1 MSSVRVRPSESSRG
15 PSLLATI
22 ELPHWIWPTA
32 LMGVCGVAAW
42 RGRDEERLA
51 AGAIL
56 ADWAVS
62 VFVARVQSQE
72 TQWGVLLVDT
82 AQFAVLLWIAMRST
96 RFWPLTV
103 AAFALLQLVT
113 HLAHA
118 ADPTVTGWSYFTA
131 ELIWSYMLLLTVGY
145 GAWTAPYHL
154 ADPMWPADEAD
165 TAG

>member
-1 MSSVRVRPSESSRG
+1 M
-15 PSLLATI
+15 A
-22 ELPHWIWPTA
+22 
-32 LMGVCGVAAW
+32 VCGAAVW
-42 RGRDEERLA
+42 RGRDEEKLA

-56 ADWAVS
+56 ADWGLS

-103 AAFALLQLVT
+103 SAFALLQLVT

-118 ADPTVTGWSYFTA
+118 ADSTVTGWAYFTA
-131 ELIWSYMLLLTVGY
+131 ELIWSYLLLFTVGY

-154 ADPMWPADEAD
+154 VSSTWPADEPEA
-165 TAG
+165 AE

>member
-1 MSSVRVRPSESSRG
+1 M
-15 PSLLATI
+15 ATLQ
-22 ELPHWIWPTA
+22 LPHWIWPTA
-32 LMGVCGVAAW
+32 LMAVCGVTAW
-42 RGRDEERLA
+42 RGRDEEKLA

-56 ADWAVS
+56 ADWALS
-62 VFVARVQSQE
+62 VFVARSTPVQD

-103 AAFALLQLVT
+103 SAFALLQLVT

-131 ELIWSYMLLLTVGY
+131 ELIWSYLLLLTVGY
-145 GAWTAPYHL
+145 GAWTAPYHW
-154 ADPMWPADEAD
+154 ARPPWAAEEPGPAE
-165 TAG
+165 